1 MGIRF
6 QKRVSLAPGITLN
19 MGKSGCSF
27 SFGGRGAR
35 VTVGKNGVRK
45 SIGIPGTGL
54 SYSTYDSFGGGR
66 SASSPARSRT
76 GTAAS
81 SSAAPQ
87 NDLDVG
93 FFSGL
98 FLSGDEKT
106 FIEGIK
112 ALLRDDVSSAR
123 EKLAQLPD
131 VADAGLV
138 LAVLH
143 LNAGDYQRCRTVLDG
158 VVHHIRDL
166 GALFKKYNLCL
177 NLSFPITDLL
187 DVELE
192 PSPLTVDLLRVEAFQ
207 HTNDVAAACNLLKE
221 RYQQDNT
228 NLLVKISLAELV
240 LSAVPDDVRWLK
252 SLVSITDGIENDTPV
267 HTVLLYYRG
276 VTFEA
281 LGRYDDAQKVF
292 AKLAR
297 KKKDRDNAL
306 LLAIQEE
313 RARIYELTG
322 QPEQAARIRAE
333 IPSGDI
339 FPSDI

>member
-6 QKRVSLAPGITLN
+6 QKRVKLAPGITLN
-19 MGKSGCSF
+19 MGTSGCSF
-27 SFGGRGAR
+27 SFGQRGAR

-45 SIGIPGTGL
+45 TIGIPGTGL
-54 SYSTYDSFGGGR
+54 SYSSYDSFGGKKA
-66 SASSPARSRT
+66 ASNSTRSR
-76 GTAAS
+76 
-81 SSAAPQ
+81 SAAPSSGPQQ

-112 ALLRDDVSSAR
+112 ALLRNDISAATD
-123 EKLAQLPD
+123 KLSQIPD
-131 VADAGLV
+131 VADAGLI
-138 LAVLH
+138 LAVLL
-143 LNAGDYQRCRTVLDG
+143 LNAGDYQQCRGVLDG
-158 VVHHIRDL
+158 VVRRIQDL
-166 GALFKKYNLCL
+166 GALFKKYNLNL
-177 NLSFPITDLL
+177 NLTFPITDLL

-192 PSPLTVDLLRVEAFQ
+192 PSPLSVDLLRVEAFQ
-207 HTNDVAAACNLLKE
+207 HTNDAAAACNLLKE

-240 LSAVPDDVRWLK
+240 LTAVPDDVRWLK
-252 SLVSITDGIENDTPV
+252 SIVSITGGIENDTPV

-276 VTFEA
+276 VAFEE
-281 LGRYDDAQKVF
+281 LGQYDDAQKVF
-292 AKLAR
+292 AGIAR
-297 KKKDRDNAL
+297 KKKDRDNTL
-306 LLAIQEE
+306 LWAIQEE

-322 QPEQAARIRAE
+322 HPEQADRIRAE
-333 IPSGDI
+333 IPPADI

>member
-1 MGIRF
+1 M
-6 QKRVSLAPGITLN
+6 N
-19 MGKSGCSF
+19 MGTSGCSF

-45 SIGIPGTGL
+45 TVGIPGTGL
-54 SYSTYDSFGGGR
+54 SYSSFDSFGGGKKT
-66 SASSPARSRT
+66 ASSSSRSRS
-76 GTAAS
+76 AAS
-81 SSAAPQ
+81 SSNPPQ

-112 ALLRDDVSSAR
+112 ALLRDDVSSATD
-123 EKLAQLPD
+123 KLSRIPD

-143 LNAGDYQRCRTVLDG
+143 LNAGNYPQCRTVLDG
-158 VVHHIRDL
+158 VVRHLQDL
-166 GALFKKYNLCL
+166 GALFKKYNLNL

-207 HTNDVAAACNLLKE
+207 HTGDTTAACNLLKE
-221 RYQQDNT
+221 LYRKDSS
-228 NLLVKISLAELV
+228 NLLVRISLAELV
-240 LSAVPDDVRWLK
+240 LSALPDDVRWLQ
-252 SLVSITDGIENDTPV
+252 SIVSITDGVENDTPV
-267 HTVLLYYRG
+267 HTVLLFYRG
-276 VTFEA
+276 LA
-281 LGRYDDAQKVF
+281 LEELKRYDDAQKLF
-292 AKLAR
+292 ARIAR
-297 KKKDRDNAL
+297 KKKDRDDD
-306 LLAIQEE
+306 LLAAVQEE
-313 RARIYELTG
+313 RAHIYELTG
-322 QPEQAARIRAE
+322 QADLAARIRAE

-339 FPSDI
+339 FPSEI